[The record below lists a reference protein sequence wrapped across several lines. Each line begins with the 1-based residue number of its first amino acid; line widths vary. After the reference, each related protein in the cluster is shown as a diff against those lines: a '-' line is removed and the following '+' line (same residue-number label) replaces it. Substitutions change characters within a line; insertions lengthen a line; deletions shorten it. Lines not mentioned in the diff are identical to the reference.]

1 MSETMDE
8 LFNWILPPQSPQQAP
23 VAQPQPCAAMRG
35 RDEPQ
40 QQPLAPSESSQ
51 QRRPQQRASP
61 RPLRSPPRKPRAPL
75 KFRVFVHDEEF
86 IVSTRSV
93 EGATWGWVLSQVI
106 RQKELKEQRAARQAV
121 KQRRMSWGGAPS
133 PEMWAGL
140 HLRQGDKLDLGDEV
154 HSAFAHD
161 SPLGPLY
168 ATINTAACSMS
179 GKPSKA
185 PDAPPRTAG
194 GRKERG
200 FTVRAAPDERALE
213 REWVEGMHR

>member
-1 MSETMDE
+1 MEE
-8 LFNWILPPQSPQQAP
+8 LFDWIMPPRLTITA
-23 VAQPQPCAAMRG
+23 AQPQ
-35 RDEPQ
+35 
-40 QQPLAPSESSQ
+40 QPPAPSESS
-51 QRRPQQRASP
+51 QRRPQQRAAV

-86 IVSTRSV
+86 FVSTRSV

-106 RQKELKEQRAARQAV
+106 QQTELKEQRAARQAAV
-121 KQRRMSWGGAPS
+121 KQRRLSWGGAPS

-154 HSAFAHD
+154 HGAFAHD

-168 ATINTAACSMS
+168 ATISTAACSTS

-194 GRKERG
+194 GRQERVS
-200 FTVRAAPDERALE
+200 TAAPDERALE
-213 REWVEGMHR
+213 REWVEAMQRRYVE

>member
-1 MSETMDE
+1 MDE

-23 VAQPQPCAAMRG
+23 VAQPQ
-35 RDEPQ
+35 
-40 QQPLAPSESSQ
+40 QPPAPSESAAS

-106 RQKELKEQRAARQAV
+106 RQKELKEQRAARQAAV

-168 ATINTAACSMS
+168 ATINTAACSTS

-185 PDAPPRTAG
+185 PDAPLRTAG

-213 REWVEGMHR
+213 RGWVEGMHR